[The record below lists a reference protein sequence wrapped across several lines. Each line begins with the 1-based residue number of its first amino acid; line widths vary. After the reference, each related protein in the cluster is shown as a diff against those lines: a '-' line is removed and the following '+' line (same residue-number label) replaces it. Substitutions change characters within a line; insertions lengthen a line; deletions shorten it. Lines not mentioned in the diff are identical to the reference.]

1 MEKIKIDYEIEVKA
15 ITKAERSL
23 PKEWSYEKSVKK
35 VKQMVYRWKRITVEI
50 LHELWVA
57 HEILAK
63 RYKGK
68 KIDVQ
73 NRTSKTWTDFCEEI
87 DIGRSTV
94 HDWLERYDEKG
105 MKIKELEE
113 QKEGVKKEKGEYVEG
128 IKEQVEQIEAD
139 IESIKEEIETDAD
152 KDSEKIQL
160 VKEEEAFVDMTDEA
174 EEDIRKEIKE
184 TRKVISEKKKKYLDA
199 NIGLIQCISKLC
211 TVNTTMDDLIKLW
224 PDLKDTAKD
233 NFIVSFN
240 ILKGILIKGT
250 KKK

>member
-57 HEILAK
+57 HEILSK

-68 KIDVQ
+68 KIDVK
-73 NRTSKTWTDFCEEI
+73 NFTSKTWTNYCEEI
-87 DIGRSTV
+87 DVDRRTV
-94 HDWLERYDEKG
+94 HNWLERYDEKG

-113 QKEGVKKEKGEYVEG
+113 QKEEVKKEGGEYVEG

-139 IESIKEEIETDAD
+139 MELIKEEIEADAEE
-152 KDSEKIQL
+152 DSGKVQL
-160 VKEEEAFVDMTDEA
+160 VKEEETFLDMSDEA

-184 TRKVISEKKKKYLDA
+184 TRKILNEKTKKYFNA
-199 NIGLIQCISKLC
+199 NTGLVQCISKLC
-211 TVNTTMDDLIKLW
+211 TVNIAMDDLIELW

-233 NFIVSFN
+233 NFIASFN